1 MSRIVDRE
9 RAKQL
14 VIFDNGTDIDFSID
28 ENSVSFVS
36 AEVGYINKKTNVGQ
50 ELHFK
55 GKLRAYR
62 KEILAIHFQLSHYKK
77 DNGDIDLFSD
87 CYVEKIF
94 IKERHSD
101 IVETINMNNDK
112 VFLDVI
118 NDYRRKYNWKK
129 I

>member
-36 AEVGYINKKTNVGQ
+36 AEVGYINKRINVGQ

-62 KEILAIHFQLSHYKK
+62 KEIYSST
-77 DNGDIDLFSD
+77 N
-87 CYVEKIF
+87 CY
-94 IKERHSD
+94 RC
-101 IVETINMNNDK
+101 
-112 VFLDVI
+112 
-118 NDYRRKYNWKK
+118 W
-129 I
+129 